1 MQANDLLEYRNKI
14 IKTFSSKYLK
24 KSDDATY
31 NYLLKDAKNF
41 IKEIESMSGK
51 INLSLIE
58 DFFESLPVDYAKMLI
73 NTNPDENKKIVAE
86 IKDRIS
92 DLKDRIR
99 KMNETEKKNKNAD
112 ETLEIIEK
120 ILDYNKNIQKNF
132 QSASKVDKKSEP
144 KREESITERVKL
156 KNKKIAEIKKEE
168 KNITNELLKRYFTN
182 YQNPSD
188 MYKTLRD
195 TKGKKNENKYI

>member
-1 MQANDLLEYRNKI
+1 MKQ
-14 IKTFSSKYLK
+14 
-24 KSDDATY
+24 
-31 NYLLKDAKNF
+31 
-41 IKEIESMSGK
+41 
-51 INLSLIE
+51 
-58 DFFESLPVDYAKMLI
+58 
-73 NTNPDENKKIVAE
+73 KKI
-86 IKDRIS
+86 
-92 DLKDRIR
+92 
-99 KMNETEKKNKNAD
+99 NKNAD

>member
-31 NYLLKDAKNF
+31 YLLKDAKNF

-132 QSASKVDKKSEP
+132 QSASKVDKKIRT
-144 KREESITERVKL
+144 KTWRKYYREGKM
-156 KNKKIAEIKKEE
+156 KK
-168 KNITNELLKRYFTN
+168 
-182 YQNPSD
+182 
-188 MYKTLRD
+188 
-195 TKGKKNENKYI
+195 

>member
-99 KMNETEKKNKNAD
+99 KMNETEKN
-112 ETLEIIEK
+112 
-120 ILDYNKNIQKNF
+120 
-132 QSASKVDKKSEP
+132 
-144 KREESITERVKL
+144 
-156 KNKKIAEIKKEE
+156 
-168 KNITNELLKRYFTN
+168 
-182 YQNPSD
+182 
-188 MYKTLRD
+188 
-195 TKGKKNENKYI
+195 